1 MILRPFAHLSVFIPA
16 NFAACWMG
24 CMLEAR
30 KPVPRAA
37 QMILSL
43 VKLRP
48 TVIRGNASEILALA
62 GAAGT
67 TKGVDSTARS
77 DEALEAGKALA
88 EQVGC
93 IVAISG
99 AIDLVCTMLCRLFA
113 ASVARLVLPMPIA
126 SWVHV
131 STRARTCCGRSQMG
145 TRWQEW
151 KRASRCCSGSLRRAA
166 Q

>member
-1 MILRPFAHLSVFIPA
+1 MILPCHSSAHTLLVASK
-16 NFAACWMG
+16 
-24 CMLEAR
+24 L
-30 KPVPRAA
+30 VPCTA

-88 EQVGC
+88 QQAGC

-99 AIDLVCTMLCRLFA
+99 AIDLVIVFCD
-113 ASVARLVLPMPIA
+113 
-126 SWVHV
+126 
-131 STRARTCCGRSQMG
+131 
-145 TRWQEW
+145 
-151 KRASRCCSGSLRRAA
+151 CCSYSLPYMQFDDLCAELSYV
-166 Q
+166 QC